1 MPRRKTVWV
10 TGPDGLDARVVGPWV
25 HRKVHHVDRLLEI
38 FGTAMRPHWPNRGYV
53 ELFAG
58 PGLSFDKGSGGW
70 IEGSARRAI
79 GKNFT
84 DYAFVDMD
92 RRATAALTA
101 RLRRDGVG
109 ALKRKQVEVIT
120 ANCNDVI
127 NDLRRLIPRGAL
139 SLVFVDPTNWQV
151 RWDSIARLV
160 DGRHTDLLY
169 TFHVG
174 AMRRVGGTPAP
185 ALNEFFGTDAWRQA
199 LNRPSEEKAGALIR
213 LYNDQLATLGYL
225 PTAVEDAVA
234 VKNSRGVTMYELVL
248 FSRHPLGVKFWRE
261 AKSVNELGQR
271 SLWDVVEPH

>member
-1 MPRRKTVWV
+1 MA
-10 TGPDGLDARVVGPWV
+10 GPDGLDARVVGPWV

-38 FGTAMRPHWPNRGYV
+38 FGTAMRPHWPRRGYV

-58 PGLSFDKGSGGW
+58 PGLSFDRASGQW
-70 IEGSARRAI
+70 VEGSARRAI
-79 GKNFT
+79 GKHFT
-84 DYAFVDMD
+84 DCAFVDMD
-92 RRATAALTA
+92 PRATAALTA
-101 RLRRDGVG
+101 RLRLDGVG
-109 ALKRKQVEVIT
+109 ALESKNVTIRT

-127 NDLRRLIPRGAL
+127 GDLRQIIPAGAL
-139 SLVFVDPTNWQV
+139 SLVFVDPTTWQV

-160 DGRHTDLLY
+160 SGRHTDLLY

-185 ALNEFFGTDAWRQA
+185 ELDAFFGTDAWRQA
-199 LNRPSEEKAGALIR
+199 LSRPPEEKAGALVR
-213 LYNDQLATLGYL
+213 LYSDQLATLGYL
-225 PTAVEDAVA
+225 PTAIEDSVP

-261 AKSVNELGQR
+261 AKAVNELGQR